1 MIGPNFMLVI
11 RVLAYLISTFFIY
24 QQIDNHE
31 DIRTEFGILLLLLS
45 AIVLAGIF
53 LTLLK
58 DDKSIC
64 HASE

>member
-11 RVLAYLISTFFIY
+11 RVIAYLISTFFIY

>member
-24 QQIDNHE
+24 QQIDSHE
-31 DIRTEFGILLLLLS
+31 EIRTEFGILLLLLS

-64 HASE
+64 HTSE